1 MRHAAGMVRATS
13 CRPMLLR
20 TALLMSL
27 LSPWSAIAF
36 AASQPEDARGFLE
49 RWLDAQNAGEFDA
62 YQKLYADDFKGVRRS
77 GPRSAT
83 FDRNSWLQ
91 DRRRMFQKKMTV
103 EARNV
108 RVFESPASARIV
120 FIQHWSSGSYTDVG
134 PKHLVLRHQLDGYQ
148 IVREELFASDTRK
161 PTAVD
166 LAAFRR
172 FAFVIDGE
180 IVVSM

>member
-49 RWLDAQNAGEFDA
+49 RWLNAQNTGEFDA
-62 YQKLYADDFKGVRRS
+62 YQKLYADDFRGVRRS

-83 FDRNSWLQ
+83 FDRDSWLE

-103 EARNV
+103 EAKNV
-108 RVFESPASARIV
+108 RVFESPASAGV
-120 FIQHWSSGSYTDVG
+120 TKVSTDISEREG
-134 PKHLVLRHQLDGYQ
+134 RH
-148 IVREELFASDTRK
+148 
-161 PTAVD
+161 
-166 LAAFRR
+166 
-172 FAFVIDGE
+172 
-180 IVVSM
+180 